1 MFPGRVLIGFPIFEG
16 KARLQQRRRM
26 SEHRLPLHRRPVPV
40 ELQERKS
47 SWTDLKRPPFLLVKS
62 FLNLRHMDAD
72 YGRDIM
78 RVTDELSFQPHRTL
92 FINILR
98 MPHRPFSDT
107 ERFADMADADPL
119 ALDPGSKP

>member
-16 KARLQQRRRM
+16 NTRLQQRRRM
-26 SEHRLPLHRRPVPV
+26 SEHRLPFHRRPVPV
-40 ELQERKS
+40 KLQERKS
-47 SWTDLKRPPFLLVKS
+47 STTDLKRPPFLLVKS

-72 YGRDIM
+72 YGKDIT

-98 MPHRPFSDT
+98 MPHRQFSDS
-107 ERFADMADADPL
+107 ERFADTMESNPL
-119 ALDPGSKP
+119 ALDSGSKP